1 MKNND
6 KLLRIL
12 DIVGFILSLITLCIL
27 MIVLVQSSTLFFLL
41 FGVFFI
47 YAMFQL
53 VGFLESLSD
62 SHKKH
67 IIKNAAV
74 KIRVDR
80 V

>member
-1 MKNND
+1 
-6 KLLRIL
+6 
-12 DIVGFILSLITLCIL
+12 
-27 MIVLVQSSTLFFLL
+27 MIVLVQFSTLFFLL